1 MTADERLRCEQ
12 ECTRLC
18 HDFVWSVDRGDYD
31 AFVALFAADGVF
43 DRAGTP
49 SRGHAAIRAFLDARP
64 TDRVTRHTCSNV
76 RIDMTGP
83 GAARGSCMALMYQAT
98 AQQPAQLP
106 LPVSQPIVV
115 DYDDEYVLTPAGWK
129 FKHRRTTV
137 VFQP

>member
-1 MTADERLRCEQ
+1 MTTEDQLRCER
-12 ECTRLC
+12 ECSRLC

-31 AFVALFAADGVF
+31 AFVALFASDGVF

-64 TDRVTRHTCSNV
+64 VDRVTRHTCSNV

-83 GAARGSCMALMYQAT
+83 QTATGNCMALMFQAT
-98 AQQPAQLP
+98 AQPPAQLP
-106 LPVSQPIVV
+106 LRVSQPVVV
-115 DYDDEYVLTPAGWK
+115 DYDDEYVLTPDGWK
-129 FKHRRTTV
+129 FKYRKTTI